1 MNLQQSPLSA
11 KAETVS
17 QKLILPRLSRT
28 TAHRQPAFIYFAIF
42 TLWEVCA
49 SGQYISTSIE
59 NKQYLEMKRK
69 RKESVLLIIAMTL
82 FLQFGF
88 SQDRIDVPTYLYKK
102 FPEKDNGNYLLSTH
116 LSTNNC
122 DLVFLDLKN
131 NTNDT
136 ITIFAYFV
144 LEWPKERP
152 YILFCLSDSLL
163 RKQPNE
169 SGFDFSDVN
178 SYYYSN
184 RYLGNVDIITNRP
197 NYEELIFCDIEQAR
211 QNDYSRLIYPKD
223 SISIPIRYYFEDRYM
238 FLRFQTSVFIKN
250 NWFWI
255 QKETNGVF
263 MPKCKKK
270 NDF

>member
-1 MNLQQSPLSA
+1 MA
-11 KAETVS
+11 
-17 QKLILPRLSRT
+17 
-28 TAHRQPAFIYFAIF
+28 
-42 TLWEVCA
+42 
-49 SGQYISTSIE
+49 
-59 NKQYLEMKRK
+59 
-69 RKESVLLIIAMTL
+69 LLA
-82 FLQFGF
+82 QFGF
-88 SQDRIDVPTYLYKK
+88 AQDRIDIPTYLYKT
-102 FPEKDNGNYLLSTH
+102 FPAKEVGNSFLSTN

-122 DLVFLDLKN
+122 DSVFLNLKN

-136 ITIFAYFV
+136 VTIFAYFV

-169 SGFDFSDVN
+169 NGFNLSDTG
-178 SYYYSN
+178 SYYYST

-197 NYEELIFCDIEQAR
+197 NYDELIFCDIELAK
-211 QNDYSRLIYPKD
+211 QNDYSRLIYPKE
-223 SISIPIRYYFEDRYM
+223 SISIPIRYYFEDRFM
-238 FLRFQTSVFIKN
+238 FLRFQTGISVKG

-270 NDF
+270 NNF

>member
-1 MNLQQSPLSA
+1 MA
-11 KAETVS
+11 
-17 QKLILPRLSRT
+17 
-28 TAHRQPAFIYFAIF
+28 
-42 TLWEVCA
+42 
-49 SGQYISTSIE
+49 
-59 NKQYLEMKRK
+59 
-69 RKESVLLIIAMTL
+69 L
-82 FLQFGF
+82 FVQFGF
-88 SQDRIDVPTYLYKK
+88 SQDRIDVPTYLYKT
-102 FPEKDNGNYLLSTH
+102 FPAKEVGNSFLSTN

-122 DLVFLDLKN
+122 DLFFLNLTN

-136 ITIFAYFV
+136 VIIIALFV

-169 SGFDFSDVN
+169 NGFNLSDTG

-184 RYLGNVDIITNRP
+184 GYLGRVDPITNRAD
-197 NYEELIFCDIEQAR
+197 YVQLIFCSIEQAR

-238 FLRFQTSVFIKN
+238 FLRFQSQISVN
-250 NWFWI
+250 GNWFWI

-263 MPKCKKK
+263 MPKCKKE